1 MHQNYCYSPFNLD
14 NKMLMLLSSH
24 YHICFFC
31 VLCAKAG
38 SMLDGVVDVGMLE
51 VGEVQ
56 VVPFMAETKFNRPFF
71 RNGIVVAWS
80 KLCP

>member
-1 MHQNYCYSPFNLD
+1 
-14 NKMLMLLSSH
+14 
-24 YHICFFC
+24 
-31 VLCAKAG
+31 
-38 SMLDGVVDVGMLE
+38 MLDGVVDVGMLE